1 MKLSE
6 EFRIRE
12 VGGKNIVYGSRTA
25 DGLQQVICLS
35 NSTDWLLRQLAG
47 REFTLEEAVSMVCSR
62 YEVDSETAMR
72 DISSVLDVLAAN
84 GLLLK

>member
-6 EFRIRE
+6 EFHIRE
-12 VGGKNIVYGSRTA
+12 VGGKNVVYGSKST
-25 DGLQQVICLS
+25 DGRQQVICLS

-47 REFTLEEAVSMVCSR
+47 REFTKDEAVSLVCSR
-62 YEVDSETAMR
+62 YEVDSETALR
-72 DISSVLDVLAAN
+72 DVSSVLDVLDAN

>member
-12 VGGKNIVYGSRTA
+12 VGGKNIIYGSKTA

-47 REFTLEEAVSMVCSR
+47 REFTKDEAVSMVCSH

-72 DISSVLDVLAAN
+72 DVSSVLDVLAAN
-84 GLLLK
+84 GLLVK

>member
-12 VGGKNIVYGSRTA
+12 VGGKNIIYGSRTA

-35 NSTDWLLRQLAG
+35 NSTAWLLEQLAG
-47 REFTLEEAVSMVCSR
+47 KEFTLEEAVSMVCSR

-72 DISSVLDVLAAN
+72 DVSSVLDILAAN
-84 GLLLK
+84 SLLLK